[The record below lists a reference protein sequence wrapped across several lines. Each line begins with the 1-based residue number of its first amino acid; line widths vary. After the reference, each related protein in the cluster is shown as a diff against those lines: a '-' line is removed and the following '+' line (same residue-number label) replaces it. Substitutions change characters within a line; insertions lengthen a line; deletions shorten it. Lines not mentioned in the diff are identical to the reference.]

1 MHNPEAMGATAMAGA
16 CAGGDPALRSDAQRR
31 FHRQSHEELLGLGL
45 ALNRDDACDIL
56 ARLSIRDFVERTI
69 STVTGE
75 LMYVFTPRVA
85 GISLYVKLILRR
97 RCVVISFHEQDK
109 ARDGEDV

>member
-1 MHNPEAMGATAMAGA
+1 VPPRWLVRVLEEIRRCGLM
-16 CAGGDPALRSDAQRR
+16 RSVDFTVKAD
-31 FHRQSHEELLGLGL
+31 EELLGLGL

-85 GISLYVKLILRR
+85 GISLYVRLILRR